1 MVSGL
6 GSNKY
11 GAVNYDELL
20 SDVLEKK
27 LAANGSLIHMQ
38 RLKHKNLQTKEV
50 NTNRQHQLA
59 WNKELLKLKDQRH
72 SVETDVARLITE
84 NLQDSSPTQFVYKE
98 IENIKS
104 EYNKGMVTFKDQ
116 TVTPVWN
123 LYEDLKVWLCENV
136 TGPINKTKTRSVQK
150 NAREIGDVISSV
162 KEQQQ
167 AILYKL
173 AMEQRSLE
181 DEINDICREV
191 IVSLTNSDCIQ
202 KPVQG
207 IPWEAIDLECPDEDL
222 KSRVLKEFLVIDEKY
237 NDKFQS
243 LKDSN
248 RDILR
253 HGEYGGWSEDDH
265 REFVSIL
272 EQYSSDNPQ
281 KSWLVFDRLMK
292 QMPQISRKELI
303 QHQKWWICWRF
314 YRNHRSN
321 LFRAWHRLRTEL
333 FQKTCIIFAE
343 VCLTY
348 ELDETQMKN
357 KQAQSELCD
366 QLYEKVTSW
375 RENKYEQ
382 MLLEMKLL
390 EKKSEEMARN
400 ERQRME
406 MMKQKR
412 DQTKQEIKQY
422 KDQKLAEQQQEEENC
437 RRRLAEIQEEL
448 EEQNKRNWKRI
459 KYREKEWLKRIQ
471 ELQEK
476 KLLKESEE
484 TERLLRL
491 EILREKVQVVAER
504 DPVRLLNE
512 TKVGEQFTLQI

>member
-1 MVSGL
+1 MFDTTRKEDNAGLITRMASGL

-72 SVETDVARLITE
+72 SVETDLARLITE

-123 LYEDLKVWLCENV
+123 LYEDLKVWLRENV

-150 NAREIGDVISSV
+150 NAREIRDVISSV

-173 AMEQRSLE
+173 DMEQRSLE

-191 IVSLTNSDCIQ
+191 FVSLANSDCIQ

-207 IPWEAIDLECPDEDL
+207 IPCEAINLECPDEDL

-248 RDILR
+248 KDILR
-253 HGEYGGWSEDDH
+253 HGEYGGWSEADH

-272 EQYSSDNPQ
+272 DQYSSDNPQ
-281 KSWLVFDRLMK
+281 KSWLIFDRLMK

-303 QHQKWWICWRF
+303 QHQKWWNCWRF
-314 YRNHRSN
+314 CRDHRSN
-321 LFRAWHRLRTEL
+321 LFRAWHRLKTEL

-357 KQAQSELCD
+357 KQAQRELCD

-390 EKKSEEMARN
+390 EKKSEEVARN
-400 ERQRME
+400 ERQKME
-406 MMKQKR
+406 KMKQRR
-412 DQTKQEIKQY
+412 DQTKQEVI
-422 KDQKLAEQQQEEENC
+422 LE
-437 RRRLAEIQEEL
+437 RRRERRKEGHVYTDVNCSSFLFYLLLVSVIPEIV
-448 EEQNKRNWKRI
+448 NFTRI
-459 KYREKEWLKRIQ
+459 TLKH
-471 ELQEK
+471 
-476 KLLKESEE
+476 LLKSV
-484 TERLLRL
+484 
-491 EILREKVQVVAER
+491 KSA
-504 DPVRLLNE
+504 
-512 TKVGEQFTLQI
+512 